1 MGEGTEYKAIY
12 RRTEVALPGLVGAI
26 LFMGLGIY
34 LSLQDGS
41 VDRAFEK
48 ALWVIG
54 ITVAAVLLIFANSF
68 RVHSW
73 TILADG
79 LRIHQRP
86 KVPLM
91 GLSQNV
97 TVPFDEISGLLHV
110 ESGFDY
116 VVDLITRGGRRF
128 RLSQAMKP
136 GERGIAR
143 PDHERSLA
151 SFVAAI
157 VETARSAG
165 RPLAEPRQGL
175 SLWNLWPGL
184 ALQLIMFAI
193 TLAFALAAGWALLEG
208 GLSPTS
214 GRTGYGVGIVMALPF
229 GAAYLLLKSL
239 KRRRLVLSQLSH
251 RADPLGASLG

>member
-1 MGEGTEYKAIY
+1 MGEGTEYKATY
-12 RRTEVALPGLVGAI
+12 RRTEVALPGLVGAV
-26 LFMGLGIY
+26 LFMGLGVY
-34 LSLQDGS
+34 LSLQDEEM
-41 VDRAFEK
+41 DRALKK

-54 ITVAAVLLIFANSF
+54 ITVAAILLTFANSF

-79 LRIHQRP
+79 LRIHERP
-86 KVPLM
+86 KLPLM
-91 GLSQNV
+91 GLSRHV
-97 TVPFDEISGLLHV
+97 TVPFDEIGGLHHV

-136 GERGIAR
+136 GESGIAR
-143 PDHERSLA
+143 TDPERSLNI
-151 SFVAAI
+151 FVAAI

-165 RPLAEPRQGL
+165 RPLANPREGL
-175 SLWNLWPGL
+175 SFWNLWPGL

-193 TLAFALAAGWALLEG
+193 TLLLALAAGWALLDG
-208 GLSPTS
+208 GLPATR
-214 GRTGYGVGIVMALPF
+214 GRTGYGVAIAMALPF

-239 KRRRLVLSQLSH
+239 KRRQLVLSQL
-251 RADPLGASLG
+251 RR